1 VEILKEREKDI
12 LLYIIENYISQAEP
26 VSSRSIAKNITTRL
40 SSATIRNV
48 MADLE
53 KMGFLYKPHA
63 VSGRVPTNKAFRYY
77 IDRLNYSEFPK
88 KKEVMALEGMLKPR
102 YHYIEE
108 VMVDASRTLAAISR
122 YTSIVVEPKIDTMLF
137 KEIEFVKMSKNNI
150 LVVFVTS
157 AGTVHTRYVETDE
170 PLDMDLL
177 MSMKMYLNKRFEGIP
192 FYALKSEIEKDLE
205 HDKTRFNLILSK
217 IKDSIETIIEAKDKR
232 EIYIDGT
239 SKIMG
244 FPEFTDIE
252 KLRELF
258 KALEKKEKLLRLLDK
273 CLKEEGINVILG
285 IESDIK
291 EMRHVSIITSTYKI
305 TDKSFGI
312 LGVIGPVRMDYSRI
326 IPIVNYTAKTVSDI
340 IRTM

>member
-1 VEILKEREKDI
+1 MEILKERERNI
-12 LLYIIENYISQAEP
+12 LLYIIEDYINHAEP
-26 VSSRSIAKNITTRL
+26 VSSRSIAKGMMNRW

-48 MADLE
+48 MVDLE

-63 VSGRVPTNKAFRYY
+63 ASGRVPTNKAFRYY
-77 IDRLNYSEFPK
+77 IDRLKYSEFPR

-157 AGTVHTRYVETDE
+157 AGTVHTRYVDAGEH
-170 PLDMDLL
+170 LDMDFL
-177 MSMKMYLNKRFEGIP
+177 MTMKMYLNKRFEGIP
-192 FYALKSEIEKDLE
+192 FYALKWELEKDLE
-205 HDKTRFNLILSK
+205 HDKTRFNVILSK
-217 IKDSIETIIEAKDKR
+217 IKDSIETILEAKDKR

-244 FPEFTDIE
+244 FPEFADIE
-252 KLRELF
+252 SLKELF

-291 EMRHVSIITSTYKI
+291 EMKNVSIITSTYKI
-305 TDKSFGI
+305 TDKSLGI
-312 LGVIGPVRMDYSRI
+312 LGVIGPIRMDYSRL

>member
-1 VEILKEREKDI
+1 VEILKERERNI
-12 LLYIIENYISQAEP
+12 LLYIIEEYINQAEP
-26 VSSRSIAKNITTRL
+26 VSSRSIAKKMTHRWG
-40 SSATIRNV
+40 SATIRNV
-48 MADLE
+48 MLDLE
-53 KMGFLYKPHA
+53 KMGFLYKPHP

-77 IDRLNYSEFPK
+77 IDRLNYSEFPR
-88 KKEVMALEGMLKPR
+88 KKEVLALKGMLKPC

-157 AGTVHTRYVETDE
+157 AGTVHTRYVDAGE
-170 PLDMDLL
+170 PLDMDFL
-177 MSMKMYLNKRFEGIP
+177 MSMKLYLNKRFEGIP

-205 HDKTRFNLILSK
+205 NDKTRFNIILSK
-217 IKDSIETIIEAKDKR
+217 IKDSIETILEAKDKR

-244 FPEFTDIE
+244 FPEFADIE
-252 KLRELF
+252 SLRELF

-291 EMRHVSIITSTYKI
+291 EMRNVSIITSTYKI

>member
-1 VEILKEREKDI
+1 MEILKERERNI
-12 LLYIIENYISQAEP
+12 LLYIIEEYINQAEP
-26 VSSRSIAKNITTRL
+26 VSSRSIAKKMTHRWG
-40 SSATIRNV
+40 SATIRNV
-48 MADLE
+48 MLDLE
-53 KMGFLYKPHA
+53 KMGFLYKPHP

-77 IDRLNYSEFPK
+77 IDRLNYSEFPR
-88 KKEVMALEGMLKPR
+88 KKEVLALKGMLKPC

-157 AGTVHTRYVETDE
+157 AGTVHTRYVDAGE
-170 PLDMDLL
+170 PLDMDFL
-177 MSMKMYLNKRFEGIP
+177 MSMKLYLNKRFEGIP

-205 HDKTRFNLILSK
+205 NDKTRFNIILSK
-217 IKDSIETIIEAKDKR
+217 IKDSIETILEAKDKR

-244 FPEFTDIE
+244 FPEFADIE
-252 KLRELF
+252 RLRELF

-291 EMRHVSIITSTYKI
+291 EMRNVSIITSTYKI

>member
-1 VEILKEREKDI
+1 VEILKERERNI
-12 LLYIIENYISQAEP
+12 LLYIIEEYINQAEP
-26 VSSRSIAKNITTRL
+26 VSSRSIAKKMTHRWG
-40 SSATIRNV
+40 SATIRNV
-48 MADLE
+48 MLDLE
-53 KMGFLYKPHA
+53 KMGFLYKPHP

-77 IDRLNYSEFPK
+77 IDRLNYSEFPR
-88 KKEVMALEGMLKPR
+88 KKEVLALKGMLKPC

-157 AGTVHTRYVETDE
+157 AGTVHTRYVDAGE
-170 PLDMDLL
+170 PLDMDFL
-177 MSMKMYLNKRFEGIP
+177 MSMKLYLNKRFEGIP

-205 HDKTRFNLILSK
+205 NDKTRFNIILSK
-217 IKDSIETIIEAKDKR
+217 IKDSIETILEAKDKR

-244 FPEFTDIE
+244 FPEFADIE
-252 KLRELF
+252 RLRELF

-291 EMRHVSIITSTYKI
+291 EMRNVSIITSTYKI

>member
-1 VEILKEREKDI
+1 MEILKEREKDI